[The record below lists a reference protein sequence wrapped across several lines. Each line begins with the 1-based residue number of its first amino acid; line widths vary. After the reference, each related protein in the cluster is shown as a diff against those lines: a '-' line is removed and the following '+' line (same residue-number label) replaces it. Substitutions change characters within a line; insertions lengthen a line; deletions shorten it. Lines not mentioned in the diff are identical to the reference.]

1 VTHAIT
7 LHGLGVRYGHR
18 WAVRGVSGAFVAG
31 AMAVIVGPNGAGKST
46 LLAAIAGALA
56 PASGEVR
63 VHGVAQADV
72 AWLSQQSGV
81 DRDFPVRVLDVVMLG
96 LWRRVGAFG
105 GATRAM
111 REEALDALATVGL
124 AGFAQRTLVELSVG
138 QFQRVRFARVL
149 LQRARIVLL
158 DEPFNAVDARTT
170 DELLAL
176 LHAWRAEGRTVV
188 AVLHDLELART
199 HFEHA
204 LLLARE
210 PVAWGTT
217 AEVLTDAHLARA
229 RALSDGW
236 AQSSLPAPSP
246 ERP

>member
-1 VTHAIT
+1 MTHAIT
-7 LHGLGVRYGHR
+7 VRDLGVRYGRR
-18 WAVRGVSGAFVAG
+18 WAVRSVSGAFDAG
-31 AMAVIVGPNGAGKST
+31 AMAVVAGPNGAGKST
-46 LLAAIAGALA
+46 LLAAIAGAIA
-56 PASGEVR
+56 PASGEV
-63 VHGVAQADV
+63 HIHHVARQDI
-72 AWLSQQSGV
+72 AWLPQQSGV

-96 LWRRVGAFG
+96 LWRRIGAFG
-105 GATRAM
+105 GVTRAM
-111 REEALDALATVGL
+111 REEALAALATVGL

-176 LHAWRAEGRTVV
+176 LQAWRGEGRTVV

-210 PVAWGTT
+210 PVAWGAT
-217 AEVLTDAHLARA
+217 AGVLTAAHLAHA

-236 AQSSLPAPSP
+236 AQAGLPASSP